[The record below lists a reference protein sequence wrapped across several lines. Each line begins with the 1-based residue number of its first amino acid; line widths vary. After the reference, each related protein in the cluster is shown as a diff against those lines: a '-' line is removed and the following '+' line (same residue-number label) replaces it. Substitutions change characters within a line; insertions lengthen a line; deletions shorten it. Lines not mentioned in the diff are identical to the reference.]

1 MNLQEAYELRRQ
13 EVLSLQRQ
21 NKKLQKELEQVAAG
35 LFTPEEK
42 ISLHKQ
48 IIKLART
55 LADTEKE
62 RDRYRNLWDRERERN
77 LTCEFARMDAEEENR
92 LLKEEN
98 RSLKEQLSAF
108 RKEAEQ
114 DAAKK
119 IQALCDEVSRLQAIL
134 DNDGTNSGT
143 PTSKSPAGK
152 KKVIPNSRV
161 KSHRKPGGQPGHA
174 KAALPML
181 AEEEV
186 TEYEDHTMDACPA
199 CGSLLRKVSER
210 AKDEID
216 YEVKVV
222 KRRHRFIEYIC
233 TGCGKLVH
241 SPIPSALKEPAQY
254 GKNLQATA
262 LSLLNLG
269 FVSISRSARF
279 LAGLLHGTS
288 PCEGFLAKLQERY
301 AKQLQ
306 GFVADARQYCLNIP
320 LLFWDDTVIFINAT
334 RGCLRFYGNERV
346 ALYKAHTKKDR
357 AGLDEDNILA
367 LLGPGTVVMHD
378 HNTVNYNADFRFTNA
393 ECNQHL
399 ERDLQKLADIT
410 RHEWPVQLKEL
421 IQSFLHTRKAIL
433 LENKF
438 SFSNEAIQDF
448 FRKLNEIM
456 KLAAEEFAKNDC
468 RYAEGEERRLLTRIK
483 KYRDNYFNWVKD
495 FRIPTSNNLSERSLR
510 MVKCREK
517 VSGQFHSVETARHF
531 ADIRTYLETCR
542 RNGINE
548 FDALTRLTQGI
559 PFTIEE
565 LLTTG
570 V

>member
-1 MNLQEAYELRRQ
+1 M
-13 EVLSLQRQ
+13 
-21 NKKLQKELEQVAAG
+21 
-35 LFTPEEK
+35 
-42 ISLHKQ
+42 
-48 IIKLART
+48 
-55 LADTEKE
+55 
-62 RDRYRNLWDRERERN
+62 
-77 LTCEFARMDAEEENR
+77 
-92 LLKEEN
+92 
-98 RSLKEQLSAF
+98 
-108 RKEAEQ
+108 
-114 DAAKK
+114 
-119 IQALCDEVSRLQAIL
+119 
-134 DNDGTNSGT
+134 
-143 PTSKSPAGK
+143 
-152 KKVIPNSRV
+152 
-161 KSHRKPGGQPGHA
+161 
-174 KAALPML
+174 
-181 AEEEV
+181 
-186 TEYEDHTMDACPA
+186 
-199 CGSLLRKVSER
+199 
-210 AKDEID
+210 
-216 YEVKVV
+216 
-222 KRRHRFIEYIC
+222 
-233 TGCGKLVH
+233 
-241 SPIPSALKEPAQY
+241 
-254 GKNLQATA
+254 
-262 LSLLNLG
+262 
-269 FVSISRSARF
+269 
-279 LAGLLHGTS
+279 
-288 PCEGFLAKLQERY
+288 
-301 AKQLQ
+301 
-306 GFVADARQYCLNIP
+306 ADARQYCLNIP

-410 RHEWPVQLKEL
+410 RHEWPVQLKDL
-421 IQSFLHTRKAIL
+421 IRSFLHTRKEIL

-438 SFSNEAIQDF
+438 SFSKEEIQDF

-548 FDALTRLTQGI
+548 FDALTRLTQGV

-565 LLTTG
+565 LIATG

>member
-21 NKKLQKELEQVAAG
+21 NKKLQKELEQVEAG

-42 ISLHKQ
+42 TSLHKQ

-62 RDRYRNLWDRERERN
+62 RDRYHNLWDRERERN

-143 PTSKSPAGK
+143 PTSKTPAGK

-161 KSHRKPGGQPGHA
+161 KSNRKTGGQPGHA
-174 KAALPML
+174 KAALYML

-216 YEVKVV
+216 YEVKVI

-306 GFVADARQYCLNIP
+306 GFVADARQYCLNTP
-320 LLFWDDTVIFINAT
+320 
-334 RGCLRFYGNERV
+334 
-346 ALYKAHTKKDR
+346 
-357 AGLDEDNILA
+357 
-367 LLGPGTVVMHD
+367 
-378 HNTVNYNADFRFTNA
+378 
-393 ECNQHL
+393 
-399 ERDLQKLADIT
+399 
-410 RHEWPVQLKEL
+410 
-421 IQSFLHTRKAIL
+421 
-433 LENKF
+433 
-438 SFSNEAIQDF
+438 
-448 FRKLNEIM
+448 
-456 KLAAEEFAKNDC
+456 
-468 RYAEGEERRLLTRIK
+468 
-483 KYRDNYFNWVKD
+483 

-548 FDALTRLTQGI
+548 FDALTRLTQGV

-565 LLTTG
+565 LLATG